1 MAGGSGIALDH
12 PRQLVPDRLE
22 LGHLGVDL
30 GHPGAQQ
37 RLTVAAGTQTLVADG
52 QQLGDLTQPQPD
64 PLSALGEPQLL
75 NRILLVLVAVT
86 SPPMMRACPPMM
98 RASKEAG
105 TMGSIQVFL
114 ENGFEHDRVAVSA
127 AGTERQ
133 ENDVTTRYQVGL
145 ATVVEL
151 TVPEGEPSVVRV
163 TLPDRGLRAE
173 AEVDPNV
180 TPYVRVNAADGS
192 LTVQPESFPPMY
204 A

>member
-1 MAGGSGIALDH
+1 
-12 PRQLVPDRLE
+12 
-22 LGHLGVDL
+22 
-30 GHPGAQQ
+30 
-37 RLTVAAGTQTLVADG
+37 VAAGTQALVADG
-52 QQLGDLTQPQPD
+52 QQLGELTQPQPD
-64 PLSALGEPQLL
+64 PLSALDEPQPL
-75 NRILLVLVAVT
+75 NRILLVLVAAT
-86 SPPMMRACPPMM
+86 SPPMMRARPLM
-98 RASKEAG
+98 RSSEEVE

-127 AGTERQ
+127 GGAERQ

-151 TVPEGEPSVVRV
+151 TVPEGEPSVVQV

-192 LTVQPESFPPMY
+192 LTIQPESFPPMY